1 MQMASYGVV
10 PAFLAGFVAM
20 SRRSSWRAGFP
31 AVTAALSSVVLAFG
45 VRLVVDTFGGFTIG
59 ATNRAAR
66 FHQMWVNV
74 THVPLKLADLV
85 GIVNTSPDT
94 GGVPLIL
101 MAVHVVIAPLLLLC
115 FVAAVVHLISG
126 MRRGAPEEPGPHAVG
141 EREPWRLDDLLVLGT
156 LGCVFN
162 FVYLSQ
168 TSSGFLRYLTAA
180 VVFMSILAG
189 RVVTRWWAKPHCVEA
204 RRNAKAI
211 AAVSLSCFLL
221 TCGLEVSSSVD
232 DPPIA
237 GLVSFLETHYLYS
250 GVGDFWAASLAT
262 VWSNGKISVRPLV
275 PASDEVLEGFNR
287 GETPG
292 WFRGQRFQFVVYPAS
307 NGANSNFSVS
317 LLTATKTWGSPT
329 QTYLVSGYEVLL
341 WSHSLKVSHY
351 EPLMQPF

>member
-1 MQMASYGVV
+1 
-10 PAFLAGFVAM
+10 
-20 SRRSSWRAGFP
+20 
-31 AVTAALSSVVLAFG
+31 VTAALSSVVLAFG

-66 FHQMWVNV
+66 FHQMWANL
-74 THVPLKLADLV
+74 THVPLKLAELV
-85 GIVNTSPDT
+85 GIVNTSQDT

-101 MAVHVVIAPLLLLC
+101 TAAHVVIAPLLLFC
-115 FVAAVVHLISG
+115 FVAAVVRLIDG
-126 MRRGAPEEPGPHAVG
+126 VRRGDAREDPGTHAAG
-141 EREPWRLDDLLVLGT
+141 GPEPWRLDDLLVLGT

-189 RVVTRWWAKPHCVEA
+189 REVTRWWAKPHAVEA
-204 RRNAKAI
+204 RRRAKAL
-211 AAVSLSCFLL
+211 AAVALSCFLV

-237 GLVSFLETHYLYS
+237 GLVSFLETHHLYS
-250 GVGDFWAASLAT
+250 GVGDFWAASLTT
-262 VWSNGKISVRPLV
+262 VWSNGKVSVRPLV
-275 PASDEVLEGFNR
+275 PASNEVLEGFNR
-287 GETPG
+287 GEAPG

-317 LLTATKTWGSPT
+317 LLTATMTWGAPT

-341 WSHSLKVSHY
+341 WSHSIEVSHY
-351 EPLMQPF
+351 EPLMQPFS